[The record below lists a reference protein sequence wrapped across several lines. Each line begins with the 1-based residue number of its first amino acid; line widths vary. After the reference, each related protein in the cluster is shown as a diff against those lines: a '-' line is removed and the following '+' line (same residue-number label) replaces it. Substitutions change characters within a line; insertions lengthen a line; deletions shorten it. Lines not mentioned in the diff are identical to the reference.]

1 MKDNGTP
8 RTGRPPTTSSA
19 EIATVALELFLEQGY
34 EATTLSEIARR
45 AGIGRST
52 LFRHVD
58 SKGDIVWHGRDAAEA
73 AFRASLSAA
82 DVGPQWRSQVVRC
95 LVATLRFPDDDLHVV
110 RLRMA
115 LIDATPAL
123 RAHLHV
129 TSRPTVALLAD
140 FIARSPGSPAGAL
153 EPEILASTAWW
164 VAIEALFW
172 WARGD
177 GDSPEAVVRRA
188 LAVAGF
194 PSESDRPPAPR
205 GATLT
210 SR

>member
-1 MKDNGTP
+1 VKDNGTP

-19 EIATVALELFLEQGY
+19 DIATVALELFLEQGY

-58 SKGDIVWHGRDAAEA
+58 SKGDIVWHGREAAEA
-73 AFRASLSAA
+73 TFRESLSAA
-82 DVGPQWRSQVVRC
+82 DVGPEWRSEVVRC
-95 LVATLRFPDDDLHVV
+95 LVASLRFPDDDLHVV

-140 FIARSPGSPAGAL
+140 FIARSTGSPGGAL
-153 EPEILASTAWW
+153 EPEVLASTAWW

-194 PSESDRPPAPR
+194 ADRAHRPP
-205 GATLT
+205 GET
-210 SR
+210 SPVS